1 VALVAACGFL
11 LWRIFRREMEV
22 ARLQTGFVSAVSHE
36 FRTPLTTILHLG
48 GLLMESD
55 ELGRDRRLSFYRMQ
69 MQAAERLRRSVE
81 SLLDF
86 SRMEAGAKPYRIEA
100 QDAGALVGEAVDAF
114 ATETAAAGFHIRY
127 QPPSEPTP
135 VLGDHEA
142 LSHVLWNL
150 LDNAVKYSGES
161 RDVEVSV
168 SSGDS
173 QVALSVT
180 DHGIGIPL
188 AERAR
193 VFGRFTRGEEAI
205 RQGIRGTGIGLSMA
219 SHIVE
224 AHGGK
229 IDLESES
236 GKGSRF
242 TVRLPL
248 AE

>member
-11 LWRIFRREMEV
+11 LWRTFHREMEV
-22 ARLQTGFVSAVSHE
+22 ARLQAGFVSAVSHE

-55 ELGRDRRLSFYRMQ
+55 NLGHDRRLSFYRMQ
-69 MQAAERLRRSVE
+69 MQAAERLRRAVE

-86 SRMEAGAKPYRIEA
+86 SRMEAGAKPYRMES
-100 QDAGALVGEAVDAF
+100 QDAGALTGEAVDAF
-114 ATETAAAGFHIRY
+114 AMESAAAGFRIRY
-127 QPPSEPTP
+127 EPPSQPMP
-135 VLGDHEA
+135 VLGDRDA

-161 RDVEVSV
+161 RDVEVAV
-168 SSGDS
+168 SSCDY

-180 DHGIGIPL
+180 DHGMGIPP
-188 AERAR
+188 AEQSR
-193 VFGRFTRGEEAI
+193 VFTRFVRGEEAI
-205 RQGIRGTGIGLSMA
+205 RQGIRGTGIGLAMA

-224 AHGGK
+224 AHGGN
-229 IDLESES
+229 IEVESES

-242 TVRLPL
+242 TVRLPK
-248 AE
+248 AG